1 MKKTKVIRYTSFTVG
16 VVTLGCGVVFLFT
29 ENAVPSI
36 VCLTIGVIA
45 SIFSFLPYP
54 FLKEEENQQEEED
67 ERFR

>member
-1 MKKTKVIRYTSFTVG
+1 MNKTKVIRYTSFTVG

-29 ENAVPSI
+29 ENAIPSI
-36 VCLTIGVIA
+36 VCLTIGVIT

-54 FLKEEENQQEEED
+54 FLKEENQQEEED